1 MSKVSE
7 NFKQVIKNYLDK
19 RAAEDELFAVTYKKE
34 NKSLEECC
42 NYIMN
47 CAKDNGCAGYSDEE
61 VLRELS
67 ELPKIP
73 YNERRTNYWQEVVN
87 HLKNKHV

>member
-1 MSKVSE
+1 MSTPLGKAKEIFDKIYDLEGKAIS
-7 NFKQVIKNYLDK
+7 KIDAYKLSVI
-19 RAAEDELFAVTYKKE
+19 
-34 NKSLEECC
+34 
-42 NYIMN
+42 
-47 CAKDNGCAGYSDEE
+47 CAKE